1 MSLRN
6 ITDTIPIQREKL
18 TGKGGNLA
26 VIPRIAIFLP
36 TFFHSYHFE
45 MGKRPYETLPIVER
59 KWLPVVFEGTLAMS
73 NVTRFACMKCTLF
86 CFHLFQ
92 TKTAVM
98 K

>member
-26 VIPRIAIFLP
+26 IIPRIAIFLP

-45 MGKRPYETLPIVER
+45 MGKRPYETLPIVGIR
-59 KWLPVVFEGTLAMS
+59 AILAAVTVNIGHIVFIG
-73 NVTRFACMKCTLF
+73 
-86 CFHLFQ
+86 H
-92 TKTAVM
+92 
-98 K
+98 